1 MKRWIATILVL
12 LLITAAVIWEQTYV
26 NQTFDSLQNKV
37 NALITSVE
45 ACPDDGV
52 DTDENKA
59 QIAEIEAYWLKRERV
74 LCYLVKHTETFQISD
89 AISYA
94 KNFIEFGNKE
104 EVMSALHKL
113 VYLGKVHSYNMG
125 TSLENII

>member
-1 MKRWIATILVL
+1 MKRWLVTIIIM
-12 LLITAAVIWEQTYV
+12 LLITIAVIWEQTYV
-26 NQTFDSLQNKV
+26 NQTFRHLETKV
-37 NALITSVE
+37 NDLIVSVE
-45 ACPDDGV
+45 ACGNDNV
-52 DTDENKA
+52 DTEENKNK
-59 QIAEIEAYWLKRERV
+59 IAEIEAYWLKHEQV

>member
-1 MKRWIATILVL
+1 MKRWIVTVIIMLI
-12 LLITAAVIWEQTYV
+12 ITAAVIWEQTYV
-26 NQTFDSLQNKV
+26 NQTFKNLETKV
-37 NALITSVE
+37 NALIISVE
-45 ACPDDGV
+45 ACGDDNA

-59 QIAEIEAYWLKRERV
+59 LIADIEAYWLKHEQV

-113 VYLGKVHSYNMG
+113 SYLGKVHSYNMG

>member
-1 MKRWIATILVL
+1 MKRWIATICIMLI
-12 LLITAAVIWEQTYV
+12 ITAAVVWEQIYV
-26 NQTFDSLQNKV
+26 NQTFQTLSAKV
-37 NALITSVE
+37 DALIMSVE
-45 ACPDDGV
+45 ACNDDEV

-59 QIAEIEAYWLKRERV
+59 LIADLEAYWLKHEKV

-94 KNFIEFGNKE
+94 KNFIEFSNKE
-104 EVMSALHKL
+104 EVMSALQKL

-125 TSLENII
+125 ASLENLI

>member
-1 MKRWIATILVL
+1 MKRWVATICVL

-26 NQTFDSLQNKV
+26 NQTFQVLQDKV
-37 NALITSVE
+37 DALVVAVE
-45 ACPDDGV
+45 ACEDDKV
-52 DTDENKA
+52 DTDANKA
-59 QIAEIEAYWLKRERV
+59 QIADIETYWLKHERV

-113 VYLGKVHSYNMG
+113 EYLGKVHSYNMG

>member
-1 MKRWIATILVL
+1 MKRWVATICVL

-26 NQTFDSLQNKV
+26 NQTFQVLQDKV
-37 NALITSVE
+37 DALVVAIE
-45 ACPDDGV
+45 ACEDDKV
-52 DTDENKA
+52 DTDANKA
-59 QIAEIEAYWLKRERV
+59 QIADIETYWLKHERV

-113 VYLGKVHSYNMG
+113 EYLGKVHSYNMG

>member
-1 MKRWIATILVL
+1 MKRWIVTLCIVA
-12 LLITAAVIWEQTYV
+12 LIIAAVVWEQIYV
-26 NQTFDSLQNKV
+26 NRTFQHLESQV
-37 NALITSVE
+37 NALIAAVE
-45 ACPDDGV
+45 ACGDDNA

-59 QIAEIEAYWLKRERV
+59 QIAAIESYWLKREQV

-89 AISYA
+89 AIIYA

-104 EVMSALHKL
+104 EVMSALQKL
-113 VYLGKVHSYNMG
+113 SYLIKVHKYNLG

>member
-1 MKRWIATILVL
+1 MKRWIVTIAIMLI
-12 LLITAAVIWEQTYV
+12 ITAAVIWEQTYV
-26 NQTFDSLQNKV
+26 NQTFNQLETKID
-37 NALITSVE
+37 ALIASVE
-45 ACPDDGV
+45 ACGNNNV
-52 DTDENKA
+52 DTEENKA
-59 QIAEIEAYWLKRERV
+59 QIADIEAYWLKHEQV

>member
-26 NQTFDSLQNKV
+26 NQTFDTLQNKV

-45 ACPDDGV
+45 ACPDDGA

-59 QIAEIEAYWLKRERV
+59 QIAEIEAYWLKHERV

>member
-1 MKRWIATILVL
+1 MKRWIITIVIV

-26 NQTFDSLQNKV
+26 NQTFKNLESKINH
-37 NALITSVE
+37 LITSVE
-45 ACPDDGV
+45 ACGDDEV
-52 DTDENKA
+52 DTPENKA
-59 QIAEIEAYWLKRERV
+59 LIAEIESYWLKHEQV

-104 EVMSALHKL
+104 EVMSALQKL